1 MLENIHVSGFSDE
14 ISSDFDTQLEI
25 VRNLGMDYISI
36 RGVNEKNFSEHT
48 IEEVKEYIKPK
59 LDEYKIKVSSIGSPI
74 GKVFIDDEEGFEKQ
88 ISLLEKLCEM
98 AKILDCKYIRMF
110 SFYMPKDKNPEDYK
124 DEVIKKLKIFTEIA
138 EKYDIVLLHE
148 NEKDIYGDISSRCL
162 TIFKE
167 VGSEHFKGIFDFANF
182 VQCMEDTRECY
193 ELLKEYIVYYHIKDA
208 VKEDKENVVCGT
220 GQGKIEEILT
230 DAIKNGY
237 KGFLTLEPHLVI
249 FDSLKDLE
257 LEDVNNIIKKDKGL
271 DGKSAYALQYNSL
284 VNILKSIDFR
294 LKKIGGENMKQVR
307 FGIVGIGQM
316 GGSHA
321 EWLAGGKVE
330 NAVLAAVCDVN
341 PQKKEWAAEK
351 LPQDVKFYDNYIDM
365 LDSGEIDAVLIAT
378 PHYDHPVIAIE
389 ALNRDLHTLVEKPA
403 GVYTKK
409 VREMNAVAESKPHLV
424 FGMMFNQR
432 TNPLYQRIK
441 EIVANGEIGEIR
453 RTNWII
459 TTWWRPQAYYDM
471 SSWRATW
478 NGEGGGV
485 LANQAP
491 HQIDLWQWICGMPTK
506 VRANL
511 QYGSHRNIAV
521 EDDVTAFVEYEN
533 GATGTF
539 ITCTHDIMGTD
550 RFEIHGDKGKILV
563 EGSKKVTVSRLKESE
578 NELNERMTFADVANL
593 FRGQGMSDLMD
604 VEEFEIPDQWGTQ
617 HVNVMINFTKAILEG
632 TPLLAPGTDGI
643 KGVTIANA
651 MHLSSWLGQEVEIPF
666 DEDLFLEELEKR
678 KAEELEAKKEAKL
691 ETV

>member
-14 ISSDFDTQLEI
+14 ISSDFDTQLET

-124 DEVIKKLKIFTEIA
+124 DEVIKKLKIFIEIA
-138 EKYDIVLLHE
+138 EKHDIVLLHE

-237 KGFLTLEPHLVI
+237 KGFLTLEPHLAI

-365 LDSGEIDAVLIAT
+365 LESGEIDAVLIAT

-491 HQIDLWQWICGMPTK
+491 HQIDLLQWICGMPTK

-617 HVNVMINFTKAILEG
+617 HVNVIINFTKAILEG

-651 MHLSSWLGQEVEIPF
+651 MHLSSWLGKDVEIPF

-678 KAEELEAKKEAKL
+678 KAEELEAKKETKL

>member
-14 ISSDFDTQLEI
+14 ISSDFDTQLET

-124 DEVIKKLKIFTEIA
+124 DEVIKKLKIFIEIA
-138 EKYDIVLLHE
+138 EKHDIVLLHE

-237 KGFLTLEPHLVI
+237 KGFLTLEPHLAI

-365 LDSGEIDAVLIAT
+365 LESGEIDAVLIAT

-651 MHLSSWLGQEVEIPF
+651 MHLSSWLGKDVEIPF

-678 KAEELEAKKEAKL
+678 KAEELEAKKETKL

>member
-14 ISSDFDTQLEI
+14 ISSDFDTQLET
-25 VRNLGMDYISI
+25 VKNLGMEYISI
-36 RGVNEKNFSEHT
+36 RGVNEKNFSEYT

-59 LDEYKIKVSSIGSPI
+59 LDEYKVKVSSIGSPI
-74 GKVFIDDEEGFEKQ
+74 GKVFIDDEEGFGKQ

-138 EKYDIVLLHE
+138 EKHDIVLLHE
-148 NEKDIYGDISSRCL
+148 NEKDIYGDISSRCV

-230 DAIKNGY
+230 DAIKDGY

>member
-14 ISSDFDTQLEI
+14 ISSDFDTQLET
-25 VRNLGMDYISI
+25 VKNLGMEYISI
-36 RGVNEKNFSEHT
+36 RGVNEKNFSEYT

-59 LDEYKIKVSSIGSPI
+59 LDEYKVKVSSIGSPI
-74 GKVFIDDEEGFEKQ
+74 GKVFIDDEEGFGKQ

-110 SFYMPKDKNPEDYK
+110 MPKDKNPEDYK

-138 EKYDIVLLHE
+138 EKHDIVLLHE

-230 DAIKNGY
+230 DAIKDGY

>member
-1 MLENIHVSGFSDE
+1 MRNIHVSGFSDE
-14 ISSDFDTQLEI
+14 ISSNFDIQLST
-25 VRNLGMDYISI
+25 VKDLGMEYISI
-36 RGVNEKNFSEHT
+36 RGVNEKNFSEYS
-48 IEEVKEYIKPK
+48 IGEVNEYIKPK
-59 LDEYKIKVSSIGSPI
+59 LDEYGIKVSSIGSPI
-74 GKVFIDDEEGFEKQ
+74 GKVLIDDEEGFEKQ
-88 ISLLEKLCEM
+88 VELLEKLCKM
-98 AKILDCKYIRMF
+98 ANILDCKYIRIF
-110 SFYMPKDKNPEDYK
+110 SFYIPEGKNPEDFK
-124 DEVIKKLKIFTEIA
+124 DEVIKKLKVFIKIA

-148 NEKDIYGDISSRCL
+148 NEKDIYGDIGSRCL
-162 TIFKE
+162 TIFEE
-167 VGSEHFKGIFDFANF
+167 VGSDNFKGIFDFANF
-182 VQCMEDTRECY
+182 VQCMEDTRACY
-193 ELLKEYIVYYHIKDA
+193 DLLKDHIVYYHIKDA

-220 GQGKIEEILT
+220 GQGKIEEILN

-237 KGFLTLEPHLVI
+237 QGFLTLEPHLVL

-284 VNILKSIDFR
+284 LNILKSIDFR
-294 LKKIGGENMKQVR
+294 LKTIGGKEMKQVR

-316 GGSHA
+316 GGAHS

-330 NAVLAAVCDVN
+330 NAVLTAVCDIS

-409 VREMNAVAESKPHLV
+409 VREMNELAESKPHLV

-578 NELNERMTFADVANL
+578 NDLNQRMTFADVANL
-593 FRGQGMSDLMD
+593 FRGQGMSDLVD

-617 HVNVMINFTKAILEG
+617 HVNVMKNFTKAILEG

-651 MHLSSWLGQEVEIPF
+651 MHLSSWLGEDVAIPF
-666 DEDLFLEELEKR
+666 DEDLFLSELEKR
-678 KAEELEAKKEAKL
+678 KAAELEAKNVEAL

>member
-14 ISSDFDTQLEI
+14 ISSDFDTQLET
-25 VRNLGMDYISI
+25 VKNLGMEYISI
-36 RGVNEKNFSEHT
+36 RGVNEKNFSEYT

-59 LDEYKIKVSSIGSPI
+59 LDEYKVKVSSIGSPI
-74 GKVFIDDEEGFEKQ
+74 GKVFIDDEEGFGKQ

-124 DEVIKKLKIFTEIA
+124 DEVIKKLKIFT
-138 EKYDIVLLHE
+138 E

-230 DAIKNGY
+230 DAIKDGY

-271 DGKSAYALQYNSL
+271 DGKSTYALQYNSL

>member
-14 ISSDFDTQLEI
+14 ISSDFDTQLET
-25 VRNLGMDYISI
+25 VKNLGMEYISI
-36 RGVNEKNFSEHT
+36 RGVNEKNFSEYT

-59 LDEYKIKVSSIGSPI
+59 LDEYKVKVSSIGSPI
-74 GKVFIDDEEGFEKQ
+74 GKVFIDDEEGFGKQ

-138 EKYDIVLLHE
+138 EKHDIVLLHE

-230 DAIKNGY
+230 DAIKDGY

>member
-14 ISSDFDTQLEI
+14 ISSDFDTQLET

-124 DEVIKKLKIFTEIA
+124 DEVIKKLKIFIEIA
-138 EKYDIVLLHE
+138 EKHDIVLLHE

-237 KGFLTLEPHLVI
+237 KGFLTLEPHLAI

-678 KAEELEAKKEAKL
+678 KAEELEAKKETKL

>member
-14 ISSDFDTQLEI
+14 ISSDFDTQLET

-124 DEVIKKLKIFTEIA
+124 DEVIKKLKIFIEIA
-138 EKYDIVLLHE
+138 EKHDIVLLHE

>member
-14 ISSDFDTQLEI
+14 ISSDFDTQLET

-138 EKYDIVLLHE
+138 EKHDIVLLHE

-230 DAIKNGY
+230 DAIKDGY

-341 PQKKEWAAEK
+341 PQKKEWAVEK

>member
-1 MLENIHVSGFSDE
+1 MLKNIHISGFSDE
-14 ISSDFDTQLEI
+14 ISSDFDTQLQT
-25 VRNLGMDYISI
+25 VRDLGMNYISI
-36 RGVNEKNFSEHT
+36 RGVNEKNFSEYT
-48 IEEVKEYIKPK
+48 LEEVQEYIKPK

-74 GKVFIDDEEGFEKQ
+74 GKVFIDDNEGFEKQ
-88 ISLLEKLCEM
+88 VELLEKICK
-98 AKILDCKYIRMF
+98 ASNILDCKYIRIF
-110 SFYMPKDKNPEDYK
+110 SFYMPKGKNPK
-124 DEVIKKLKIFTEIA
+124 DFKEEVIKKLKVFANIA
-138 EKYDIVLLHE
+138 QKYNVILLHE
-148 NEKDIYGDISSRCL
+148 NEKDIYGDTANRCL
-162 TIFKE
+162 EIFEE
-167 VGSEHFKGIFDFANF
+167 VGSDYFKGIFDFANF
-182 VQCMEDTRECY
+182 VQCMEDTKNCY
-193 ELLKEYIVYYHIKDA
+193 ELLKKHIIYYHIKDA
-208 VKEDKENVVCGT
+208 VKEDKENVVCGS

-237 KGFLTLEPHLVI
+237 EGFLTLEPHLVI

-257 LEDVNNIIKKDKGL
+257 LEDVENIIKEDKGL

-284 VNILKSIDFR
+284 KNILKSIEFR
-294 LKKIGGENMKQVR
+294 LEKIGGEKMKQVR

-321 EWLAGGKVE
+321 EWLANGKVD
-330 NAVLAAVCDVN
+330 NAVLRAVCDVN
-341 PQKKEWAAEK
+341 PQKEEWAKEK
-351 LPQDVKFYDNYIDM
+351 LPKDVLFFDNYIDM
-365 LDSGEIDAVLIAT
+365 LDSKEIDAVLIAT

-409 VREMNAVAESKPHLV
+409 VREMNELAESKPHLV

-441 EIVANGEIGEIR
+441 EIVASGEIGQIR

-485 LANQAP
+485 LVNQAP
-491 HQIDLWQWICGMPTK
+491 HQLDLWQWICGMPTK
-506 VRANL
+506 VNANL
-511 QYGSHRNIAV
+511 KYGSHRNIAV

-550 RFEIHGDKGKILV
+550 RFEIHADKGKILV
-563 EGSKKVTVSRLKESE
+563 EGSKKVTVTRLKESE
-578 NELNERMTFADVANL
+578 NELNNRLTFADVGNL
-593 FRGQGMSDLMD
+593 FRGQGLSDIMD
-604 VEEFEIPDQWGTQ
+604 VEEFEIPDQWGVQ
-617 HVNVMINFTKAILEG
+617 HINVMKDFTKSILEG
-632 TPLLAPGTDGI
+632 TKLLAPGTDGI
-643 KGVTIANA
+643 NGVILANA
-651 MHLSSWLGQEVEIPF
+651 MHLSSWLGKEIELPF
-666 DEDLFLEELEKR
+666 NEDLYLEELEKR
-678 KAEELEAKKEAKL
+678 KVKELQL

>member
-14 ISSDFDTQLEI
+14 ISSDFDTQLET

-124 DEVIKKLKIFTEIA
+124 DEVIKKLKIFIEIA
-138 EKYDIVLLHE
+138 EKHDIVLLHE

-237 KGFLTLEPHLVI
+237 KGFLTLEPHLAI

-441 EIVANGEIGEIR
+441 EIVANREIGEIR

-678 KAEELEAKKEAKL
+678 KAEELEAKKETKL

>member
-14 ISSDFDTQLEI
+14 ISSDFDTQLET

-98 AKILDCKYIRMF
+98 AKILDCKYIRIF
-110 SFYMPKDKNPEDYK
+110 SFYIPKDKNPEDYK
-124 DEVIKKLKIFTEIA
+124 DEVIKKLKIFIEIA
-138 EKYDIVLLHE
+138 EKHDIVLLHE

-237 KGFLTLEPHLVI
+237 KGFLTLEPHLAI

-294 LKKIGGENMKQVR
+294 LKKIGGENMKKVR

-593 FRGQGMSDLMD
+593 FRGQGMYDLMD

-678 KAEELEAKKEAKL
+678 KAEELEAKKEAEL

>member
-14 ISSDFDTQLEI
+14 ISSDFDTQLET

-48 IEEVKEYIKPK
+48 IEEVKEYITPK

-88 ISLLEKLCEM
+88 VCLLEKLCEM

-124 DEVIKKLKIFTEIA
+124 DEVIKKLKIFIEIA
-138 EKYDIVLLHE
+138 EKHDIVLLHE

-237 KGFLTLEPHLVI
+237 KGFLTLEPHLAI

-593 FRGQGMSDLMD
+593 FRGQGMYDLMD

>member
-1 MLENIHVSGFSDE
+1 MKNIHISGFSDE
-14 ISSDFDTQLEI
+14 ISSDFDTQLE
-25 VRNLGMDYISI
+25 VVKNLGMNYISI
-36 RGVNEKNFSEHT
+36 RGVNEKNFSEYS
-48 IEEVKEYIKPK
+48 IDELNEYIKPK
-59 LDEYKIKVSSIGSPI
+59 LDEYGIKVSSIGSPI
-74 GKVFIDDEEGFEKQ
+74 GKVFIDDNEGFEKQ
-88 ISLLEKLCEM
+88 VDLLEKLCKM
-98 AKILDCKYIRMF
+98 ANILDCKYIRMF
-110 SFYMPKDKNPEDYK
+110 SFYIPKDQNPEDYK
-124 DEVIKKLKIFTEIA
+124 DDVINKLKIFASIV
-138 EKYDIVLLHE
+138 EKYDVILLHE
-148 NEKDIYGDISSRCL
+148 NEKDIYGDIASRCL
-162 TIFKE
+162 TIFEE
-167 VGSEHFKGIFDFANF
+167 VGSNHFKGIFDFANF

-193 ELLKEYIVYYHIKDA
+193 DLLKEHIEYYHIKDA

-220 GQGKIEEILT
+220 GQGKIEEILN

-237 KGFLTLEPHLVI
+237 EGFLTLEPHLVL

-257 LEDVNNIIKKDKGL
+257 LEDVNNIIKEDKGL

-284 VNILKSIDFR
+284 VNILKRIDFR
-294 LKKIGGENMKQVR
+294 LKILGGENMKQVR

-321 EWLAGGKVE
+321 EWLANGQVD

-351 LPQDVKFYDNYIDM
+351 LPENVKFFDNYIDM
-365 LDSGEIDAVLIAT
+365 LESGEIDAVLIAT

-409 VREMNAVAESKPHLV
+409 VREMNELAESKPHLV

-441 EIVANGEIGEIR
+441 EIVANGEIGDIR

-478 NGEGGGV
+478 SGEGGGV

-491 HQIDLWQWICGMPTK
+491 HQIDLLQWICGMPTK

-521 EDDVTAFVEYEN
+521 EDDVTAFLEYEN

-539 ITCTHDIMGTD
+539 ITCTHAIIGPD
-550 RFEIHGDKGKILV
+550 RLEILGDKGRILV
-563 EGSKKVTVSRLKESE
+563 EGSKKVTVTRLKESE
-578 NELNERMTFADVANL
+578 NELNARLTFADVANL
-593 FRGQGMSDLMD
+593 FRGQGMSDMMD

-617 HVNVMINFTKAILEG
+617 HVNVMKNFTKSILEG
-632 TPLLAPGTDGI
+632 TPLLAPGTEGI

-651 MHLSSWLGQEVEIPF
+651 MHLSSWLGKDISIPF
-666 DEDLFLEELEKR
+666 DEDLFLAELEK
-678 KAEELEAKKEAKL
+678 KIEEEAKSKQEVFA
-691 ETV
+691 

>member
-14 ISSDFDTQLEI
+14 ISSDFDTQLET

>member
-14 ISSDFDTQLEI
+14 ISSDFDTQLET
-25 VRNLGMDYISI
+25 VKNLGMEYISI
-36 RGVNEKNFSEHT
+36 RGVNEKNFSEYT

-59 LDEYKIKVSSIGSPI
+59 LDEYKVKVSSIGSPI
-74 GKVFIDDEEGFEKQ
+74 GKVFIDDEEGFGKQ

-138 EKYDIVLLHE
+138 EKHDIVLLHE

-230 DAIKNGY
+230 DAIKDGY

-351 LPQDVKFYDNYIDM
+351 LPQNVKFYDNYIDM

>member
-14 ISSDFDTQLEI
+14 ISSDFDTQLET
-25 VRNLGMDYISI
+25 VKNLGMEYISI
-36 RGVNEKNFSEHT
+36 RGVNEKNFSEYT

-59 LDEYKIKVSSIGSPI
+59 LDEYKVKVSSIGSPI
-74 GKVFIDDEEGFEKQ
+74 GKVFIDDEEGFGKQ

-138 EKYDIVLLHE
+138 EKHDIVLLHE

-230 DAIKNGY
+230 DAIKDGY

-316 GGSHA
+316 GGSHS

-330 NAVLAAVCDVN
+330 NAVLTAVCDVN

-409 VREMNAVAESKPHLV
+409 VREMNELAESKPHLV

>member
-14 ISSDFDTQLEI
+14 ISSDFDTQLET
-25 VRNLGMDYISI
+25 VKNLGMEYISI
-36 RGVNEKNFSEHT
+36 RGVNEKNFSEYT

-59 LDEYKIKVSSIGSPI
+59 LDEYKVKVSSIGSPI
-74 GKVFIDDEEGFEKQ
+74 GKVFIDDEEGFGKQ

-138 EKYDIVLLHE
+138 EKHDIVLLHE

-230 DAIKNGY
+230 DAIKDGY

-617 HVNVMINFTKAILEG
+617 HVNVMINFTKAIVEG

>member
-14 ISSDFDTQLEI
+14 ISSDFDTQLET

-237 KGFLTLEPHLVI
+237 KGFLTLEPHLAI

>member
-1 MLENIHVSGFSDE
+1 MKNIHISGFSDE
-14 ISSDFDTQLEI
+14 ISSDFDTQLE
-25 VRNLGMDYISI
+25 VVKNLGMNYISI
-36 RGVNEKNFSEHT
+36 RGVNEKNFSEYS
-48 IEEVKEYIKPK
+48 IDEFNEYIKPK
-59 LDEYKIKVSSIGSPI
+59 LDEYRIKVSSIGSPI
-74 GKVFIDDEEGFEKQ
+74 GKVFIDDNEGFEKQ
-88 ISLLEKLCEM
+88 VDLLEKLCKM
-98 AKILDCKYIRMF
+98 ANILDCKYIRMF
-110 SFYMPKDKNPEDYK
+110 SFYIPKDQNPEDYK
-124 DEVIKKLKIFTEIA
+124 DDVIKKLKIFASIA
-138 EKYDIVLLHE
+138 EKYDVILLHE
-148 NEKDIYGDISSRCL
+148 NEKDIYGDIASRCL
-162 TIFKE
+162 TIFEE
-167 VGSEHFKGIFDFANF
+167 VGSNHFKGIFDFANF

-193 ELLKEYIVYYHIKDA
+193 DLLKEHIEYYHIKDA

-220 GQGKIEEILT
+220 GQGKIEEILN

-237 KGFLTLEPHLVI
+237 EGFLTLEPHLVL

-257 LEDVNNIIKKDKGL
+257 LEDVNNIIKEDKGL

-284 VNILKSIDFR
+284 VNILKRIDFR
-294 LKKIGGENMKQVR
+294 LKTLGGENMKQVR

-321 EWLAGGKVE
+321 EWLANGQVD
-330 NAVLAAVCDVN
+330 NAVLTAVCDVN
-341 PQKKEWAAEK
+341 PQKKEWAQET
-351 LPQDVKFYDNYIDM
+351 LPKDVKFFDNYIDM
-365 LDSGEIDAVLIAT
+365 LESGEIDAVLIAT

-409 VREMNAVAESKPHLV
+409 VREMNELAESKPHLV

-441 EIVANGEIGEIR
+441 EIVANGEIGDIR

-478 NGEGGGV
+478 SGEGGGV

-491 HQIDLWQWICGMPTK
+491 HQIDLLQWICGMPTK

-521 EDDVTAFVEYEN
+521 EDDVTAFLEYEN

-539 ITCTHDIMGTD
+539 ITCTHDIIGTD
-550 RFEIHGDKGKILV
+550 RLEILGDKGIILV
-563 EGSKKVTVSRLKESE
+563 EGSKKVTVTRLKESE
-578 NELNERMTFADVANL
+578 NELNARLTFADVANL
-593 FRGQGMSDLMD
+593 FRGQGMSDMMD

-617 HVNVMINFTKAILEG
+617 HVNVMKNFTKSILEG
-632 TPLLAPGTDGI
+632 TPLLAPGTEGI

-651 MHLSSWLGQEVEIPF
+651 MHLSSWLGKDISIPF
-666 DEDLFLEELEKR
+666 DEDLFLSELEK
-678 KAEELEAKKEAKL
+678 KIEEEAKSKQEVFA
-691 ETV
+691 